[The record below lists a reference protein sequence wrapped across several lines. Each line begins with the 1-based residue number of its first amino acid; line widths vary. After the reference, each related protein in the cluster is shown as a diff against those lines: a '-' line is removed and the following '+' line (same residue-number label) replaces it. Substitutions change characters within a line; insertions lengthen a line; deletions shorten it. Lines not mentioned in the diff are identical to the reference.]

1 MTAHSAADRD
11 RGSDKRERILGA
23 AERVFAKRGF
33 FAARVSE
40 IAKDAGVADGT
51 IYLYFKSKDDLLI
64 SLFETRMK
72 QVNSDLRDAIAI
84 HHADS
89 PLAQLRAFIRTY
101 LRLVAEQ
108 PTSAEVL
115 TIELRQSSKFMKE
128 YENPQFADFL
138 RMLGGIIAA
147 GQQRGEI
154 DATIP
159 GHVAARMI
167 FGMLD
172 ELALAWVLARQ
183 PVRAGAISAPAAG
196 ARPKKFDIVRAA
208 DWVVALVT
216 SGLDRSTS
224 RERSEPT
231 KETSP

>member
-1 MTAHSAADRD
+1 MTVHSAPD
-11 RGSDKRERILGA
+11 RGDKRERILA
-23 AERVFAKRGF
+23 SAERVFARRGF

-64 SLFETRMK
+64 SLFENRMR
-72 QVNSDLRDAIAI
+72 QVNDVLREAIAN
-84 HHADS
+84 AQPRD
-89 PLAQLRAFIRTY
+89 QLRAFIRAY
-101 LRLVAEQ
+101 LRLVHDEPAA
-108 PTSAEVL
+108 AEVL

-138 RMLGGIIAA
+138 RMLGAIVAD

-154 DATIP
+154 EASIP
-159 GHVAARMI
+159 SHVVARMI
-167 FGMLD
+167 FGMVD
-172 ELALAWVLARQ
+172 ELSLAWVLARQ
-183 PVRAGAISAPAAG
+183 PSISGSTPG

-216 SGLDRSTS
+216 SGLDRSN
-224 RERSEPT
+224 
-231 KETSP
+231 KEKSP